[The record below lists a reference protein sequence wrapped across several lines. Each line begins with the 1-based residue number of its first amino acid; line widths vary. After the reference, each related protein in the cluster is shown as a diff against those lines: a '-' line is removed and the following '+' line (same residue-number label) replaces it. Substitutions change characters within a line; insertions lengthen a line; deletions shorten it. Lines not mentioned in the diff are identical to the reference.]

1 MLDVLRELCPDRTY
15 PDGVPGLVDNLAPIG
30 PRDRAE
36 TLLKDMGRPGFVLH
50 LVAQHCNQ
58 HTRCTLGATA
68 RLLHRICVE
77 ELFHTIDLSVHNSP
91 ELAHVGPVRAI
102 SWPHS
107 RVEFEVPLD
116 FSDRPRVPLD
126 DEVWIRQ
133 KKLVR
138 TVTENPEY
146 GQYVRELHWS
156 VLDPPY
162 RTGNS
167 IPSAT
172 SGRDEDGSS
181 EDDELEQDRAFV
193 RSPESWDDEGLRL
206 LDHIGDDGPL
216 WETFKAF
223 TKVSAIDIAWLRS
236 LRETCP
242 PPPLFS
248 TATSVRLAGQA
259 SKQFV
264 SAILDSINPENLVS
278 LATINLQEFADPLP
292 PLPKNMPLRE
302 AAQFLEN
309 HSHIHDPTRTLS
321 STFAGPMHNH
331 LAPLTSRCPKLAHL
345 EIRSYAPWEH
355 WEKISLDDARYAEW
369 AAFIRSAR
377 PSLRTLVFEH
387 HRAESSRLWRTN
399 RSHPWG
405 ARGRPALWT
414 LFNAHLLPVVTEA
427 PWPRLERV
435 ELAGFHEITRCF
447 ACLSV
452 PDFAQY
458 EGPHLTF
465 EVLDTGRGATND
477 TWAVRET
484 HVALNAEERD
494 AIEKHLGK
502 GVELSIRGIC
512 AVRIEKT
519 A

>member
-1 MLDVLRELCPDRTY
+1 
-15 PDGVPGLVDNLAPIG
+15 
-30 PRDRAE
+30 
-36 TLLKDMGRPGFVLH
+36 
-50 LVAQHCNQ
+50 
-58 HTRCTLGATA
+58 
-68 RLLHRICVE
+68 
-77 ELFHTIDLSVHNSP
+77 
-91 ELAHVGPVRAI
+91 
-102 SWPHS
+102 
-107 RVEFEVPLD
+107 
-116 FSDRPRVPLD
+116 
-126 DEVWIRQ
+126 
-133 KKLVR
+133 
-138 TVTENPEY
+138 
-146 GQYVRELHWS
+146 
-156 VLDPPY
+156 
-162 RTGNS
+162 
-167 IPSAT
+167 
-172 SGRDEDGSS
+172 
-181 EDDELEQDRAFV
+181 
-193 RSPESWDDEGLRL
+193 
-206 LDHIGDDGPL
+206 
-216 WETFKAF
+216 
-223 TKVSAIDIAWLRS
+223 
-236 LRETCP
+236 
-242 PPPLFS
+242 
-248 TATSVRLAGQA
+248 
-259 SKQFV
+259 
-264 SAILDSINPENLVS
+264 
-278 LATINLQEFADPLP
+278 
-292 PLPKNMPLRE
+292 MPLRD
-302 AAQFLEN
+302 AAQYLED
-309 HSHIHDPTRTLS
+309 HSRIHDPTRTLS

-502 GVELSIRGIC
+502 GVELSIRGGSRKFENACRTGIPGFWP
-512 AVRIEKT
+512 RRRREG
-519 A
+519 